1 MFWTVMTLLAHLDS
15 TYATLSADDLEFNHM
30 HILNKK
36 NIMRATERKVYFEV
50 VEQHV
55 HEYVYKYWR
64 NAYTRMKVYKI
75 SNTRGTGLFGDA

>member
-1 MFWTVMTLLAHLDS
+1 MNVVGVMMGAAMTNK
-15 TYATLSADDLEFNHM
+15 TQN
-30 HILNKK
+30 ILNKK

-75 SNTRGTGLFGDA
+75 SNTRGAGLFGDA

>member
-1 MFWTVMTLLAHLDS
+1 MNVVGVMMGAAMTNK
-15 TYATLSADDLEFNHM
+15 TQN
-30 HILNKK
+30 ILNKK

-75 SNTRGTGLFGDA
+75 SNAFS